1 MVKVHLYSY
10 GMNAQRLETS
20 RLMQRFGFGPR
31 PGEYAKALKD
41 GVAATRA
48 KVLTVPAVDAGAAT
62 VLVPEITNIG
72 KRPAANSAEIVPYS
86 IALRYQNQQLV
97 LWWLDRMA
105 MSDHGLTEKMTWFW
119 HGHWAT
125 SVGKVNFALPMFIQ
139 NKTLR
144 THALGNFKDMSRAMI
159 NDSALQFWLD
169 GQDSTLKSP
178 NENLG
183 RELMELFVLGVD
195 RYTEDDVKGA
205 ARALTGYQVVNYEG
219 SLTFNPKRHDPNPIT
234 VLGTTRPFN
243 GEELSD
249 YLVAREDCATFIAE
263 RLWYRFISSTETM
276 PASFG
281 AKKAFAT
288 RDISASVKAMVQDP
302 AVGDSKN
309 DLVKSPV
316 EWFIAACR
324 ALELTPSN
332 LKTPAQLINYLNQ
345 LNQVPFSP
353 PNVGGWPAGEAWLS
367 SAAVQYRMAF
377 ATWLIKQ
384 SSLRGLLEIPVAN
397 RAMKSADWL
406 GVAEWS
412 PRTQATLRNS
422 MSDPAQFALLA
433 LCSPEFIVSA

>member
-1 MVKVHLYSY
+1 
-10 GMNAQRLETS
+10 MNAQRLETS

-31 PGEYAKALKD
+31 PGEYAQALKD

-62 VLVPEITNIG
+62 VLMPEITNIG
-72 KRPAANSAEIVPYS
+72 KRPAANSAEIVPYAIS
-86 IALRYQNQQLV
+86 LRYQNQQLV

-219 SLTFNPKRHDPNPIT
+219 SLTFNPKRHDPNPISI
-234 VLGTTRPFN
+234 LGATQPFT
-243 GEELSD
+243 GEQLSD
-249 YLVAREDCATFIAE
+249 FLVAREDCATFIAE

-288 RDISASVKAMVQDP
+288 RDISSAVKAMIQDP
-302 AVGDSKN
+302 AVGDAKN

-332 LKTPAQLINYLNQ
+332 LKTPTQLINYLNQ

-367 SAAVQYRMAF
+367 SASVQYRIAF

-412 PRTQATLRNS
+412 PRTQAALRNS